1 MSDNENSNK
10 KLMPEGGSSPPT
22 DQVQTT
28 DAPAVDS
35 ETKDTS
41 SAEEE
46 EKNPQTPSTDND
58 KDKDE
63 SQGQETEGG
72 EEPNEN
78 PNKENKNDYSETA
91 KKVGESLGEK
101 YNKMLEA
108 KKNDNNKDSL
118 GDQMKDLNEVQ
129 VDKAFVSDSI
139 NLLGKISFDE
149 LIGNP
154 LRAAVKAQRDLAKET
169 LSYIREEGIKV
180 DENGQG
186 QITYVTMNFIRD
198 GKQVKM
204 RVPLLTLMPVPRL
217 SISTMSYTFKA
228 KVNAMS
234 GVVASVGS
242 GGTPINAGISTGE
255 GSKSAAPAKQ
265 TTDSSAK
272 GNNETTGNKPG
283 ASTDNPAASKDN
295 PAASKDNPAASSN
308 NPTASAAGAKPT
320 ISTTPTMSVGYS
332 SKKDSGATRD
342 SRYSVETTMD
352 ISITASEGEMPRG
365 IDRLLGVLDD
375 STEVIDP
382 KGTLQV
388 SADRISLVNNYG
400 AISVSYRNGKGAY
413 APTDVT
419 CEPIEGEAKPD
430 MLESGDE
437 MLLIFKAKG
446 VYMVSAGELHRI
458 VFVS

>member
-1 MSDNENSNK
+1 MSDNENKNK
-10 KLMPEGGSSPPT
+10 DLKPGGESSPPT
-22 DQVQTT
+22 DQVSQT

-35 ETKDTS
+35 ETTDTS

-46 EKNPQTPSTDND
+46 NQQAPSTDND
-58 KDKDE
+58 KNQSHE
-63 SQGQETEGG
+63 S
-72 EEPNEN
+72 NE
-78 PNKENKNDYSETA
+78 
-91 KKVGESLGEK
+91 GEK
-101 YNKMLEA
+101 SEKNEDNKSDDS
-108 KKNDNNKDSL
+108 KKKEEKSTLDKTVDTTTSVIGALGDAHNAAQKNEKTPSL

-180 DENGQG
+180 DEDGQG
-186 QITYVTMNFIRD
+186 QITYVTMNFFRD

-242 GGTPINAGISTGE
+242 GGTPINAGMSTDN
-255 GSKSAAPAKQ
+255 GSKSAASAKPAK
-265 TTDSSAK
+265 DSSAK
-272 GNNETTGNKPG
+272 GNNEKTGDEPA
-283 ASTDNPAASKDN
+283 ASTDNSAVSSNKTAAS
-295 PAASKDNPAASSN
+295 A
-308 NPTASAAGAKPT
+308 TGAKPT

-375 STEVIDP
+375 STEVINP

-400 AISVSYRNGKGAY
+400 VISVSYRNGKGAY

-419 CEPIEGEAKPD
+419 CDPIEGEAKPD

-446 VYMVSAGELHRI
+446 VYMVSAGELTRI

>member
-1 MSDNENSNK
+1 MSDNENNNND
-10 KLMPEGGSSPPT
+10 LIPEGGSSPPT
-22 DQVQTT
+22 DQVSQT

-35 ETKDTS
+35 ETTDTS

-46 EKNPQTPSTDND
+46 NQQAPSTDND
-58 KDKDE
+58 KNQSHE
-63 SQGQETEGG
+63 S
-72 EEPNEN
+72 NE
-78 PNKENKNDYSETA
+78 
-91 KKVGESLGEK
+91 GEK
-101 YNKMLEA
+101 SEKNEDNESDDS
-108 KKNDNNKDSL
+108 KKKEEKSTLDKTVDTTTSVIGALGDAHNAAQKKEKTPSL

-186 QITYVTMNFIRD
+186 QITYVTMNFFRD

-242 GGTPINAGISTGE
+242 GGTPINAGISTDNGN
-255 GSKSAAPAKQ
+255 KSAASAKPAK
-265 TTDSSAK
+265 DSSAK
-272 GNNETTGNKPG
+272 GNNEKTGDNHA
-283 ASTDNPAASKDN
+283 ASTDNS
-295 PAASKDNPAASSN
+295 AASSN
-308 NPTASAAGAKPT
+308 KTAASATGAKPT

-400 AISVSYRNGKGAY
+400 VISVSYRNGKGAY

-419 CEPIEGEAKPD
+419 CDPIEGEAKPD

-446 VYMVSAGELHRI
+446 VYMVSAGELTRI

>member
-1 MSDNENSNK
+1 MSDNENNNND
-10 KLMPEGGSSPPT
+10 LMPEGGSSPPT
-22 DQVQTT
+22 EENP
-28 DAPAVDS
+28 PA
-35 ETKDTS
+35 
-41 SAEEE
+41 
-46 EKNPQTPSTDND
+46 PSTD
-58 KDKDE
+58 KDKNQRHE
-63 SQGQETEGG
+63 SNEGKKSEKSEDNKSDDSKKK
-72 EEPNEN
+72 EEKSTLDKAVDTTTSVIGALGDAHNAAQK
-78 PNKENKNDYSETA
+78 KEKTP
-91 KKVGESLGEK
+91 
-101 YNKMLEA
+101 
-108 KKNDNNKDSL
+108 SL
-118 GDQMKDLNEVQ
+118 GDQMKDLSEVQ

-186 QITYVTMNFIRD
+186 QITYVTMNFFRD

-242 GGTPINAGISTGE
+242 GGTPINAGMSTDN
-255 GSKSAAPAKQ
+255 GSKSAASAKPAK
-265 TTDSSAK
+265 DSSSK
-272 GNNETTGNKPG
+272 GNNEKTGDEPA
-283 ASTDNPAASKDN
+283 ASTDNS
-295 PAASKDNPAASSN
+295 AASSN
-308 NPTASAAGAKPT
+308 KTAASAAGAKPT

-365 IDRLLGVLDD
+365 IDRLLGILDD

-400 AISVSYRNGKGAY
+400 VISVSYRNGKGAY

-446 VYMVSAGELHRI
+446 VYMVSAGELTRI

>member
-1 MSDNENSNK
+1 
-10 KLMPEGGSSPPT
+10 MPEGGSSPPT

-28 DAPAVDS
+28 DATAVDS
-35 ETKDTS
+35 ETNNTS
-41 SAEEE
+41 SAENEE
-46 EKNPQTPSTDND
+46 ENQQTPTTDND
-58 KDKDE
+58 NDE
-63 SQGQETEGG
+63 SQGQGTEGG
-72 EEPNEN
+72 EEPDGNNKENEN
-78 PNKENKNDYSETA
+78 PNKENKNDLPDQLKEA
-91 KKVGESLGEK
+91 GKSLTDK
-101 YNKMLEA
+101 YNELKEA
-108 KKNDNNKDSL
+108 KKNDNKKDSL

-129 VDKAFVSDSI
+129 VDKTFVSDSI

-186 QITYVTMNFIRD
+186 QITYVTMNFFRD

-255 GSKSAAPAKQ
+255 GSKSAAPAKP
-265 TTDSSAK
+265 TTDSSSK
-272 GNNETTGNKPG
+272 GNNGKTGDAPV
-283 ASTDNPAASKDN
+283 ASTDNSAASTE
-295 PAASKDNPAASSN
+295 NPAASSN
-308 NPTASAAGAKPT
+308 KTAASATGAKST

-413 APTDVT
+413 TPTDVT

>member
-1 MSDNENSNK
+1 MSDNENNNK
-10 KLMPEGGSSPPT
+10 DLIPEGGSSPPT
-22 DQVQTT
+22 
-28 DAPAVDS
+28 
-35 ETKDTS
+35 
-41 SAEEE
+41 EE
-46 EKNPQTPSTDND
+46 NPQTPSTDND
-58 KDKDE
+58 KNQRHESNEGKKSEKSEDNKSDDSKKKEEKSTLDKAVDTTK
-63 SQGQETEGG
+63 SVIGALGDAHNAAQK
-72 EEPNEN
+72 
-78 PNKENKNDYSETA
+78 KEKTP
-91 KKVGESLGEK
+91 
-101 YNKMLEA
+101 
-108 KKNDNNKDSL
+108 SL
-118 GDQMKDLNEVQ
+118 GDQMKDLSEVQ

-186 QITYVTMNFIRD
+186 QITYVTMNFFRD

-242 GGTPINAGISTGE
+242 GGTPINAGMSTDN
-255 GSKSAAPAKQ
+255 GSKSAASAKPAK
-265 TTDSSAK
+265 DSSSK
-272 GNNETTGNKPG
+272 GNNEKTGDEPA
-283 ASTDNPAASKDN
+283 ASTDNS
-295 PAASKDNPAASSN
+295 AASSN
-308 NPTASAAGAKPT
+308 KTAASAAGAKPT
-320 ISTTPTMSVGYS
+320 IATTPTMSVGYS

-342 SRYSVETTMD
+342 SRYSVESTMD

-365 IDRLLGVLDD
+365 IDRLLGILDD

-400 AISVSYRNGKGAY
+400 VISVSYRNGKGAY

-446 VYMVSAGELHRI
+446 VYMVSAGELTRI

>member
-1 MSDNENSNK
+1 MSDNENNNND
-10 KLMPEGGSSPPT
+10 LMPEGGSSPPT
-22 DQVQTT
+22 DQVSQT
-28 DAPAVDS
+28 DAPAVGS
-35 ETKDTS
+35 ENNDTS
-41 SAEEE
+41 SAEEKE
-46 EKNPQTPSTDND
+46 EKPQGPSTDND

-72 EEPNEN
+72 EESK
-78 PNKENKNDYSETA
+78 KENKNDFSETA
-91 KKVGESLGEK
+91 KKVGKSLTEK
-101 YNKMLEA
+101 YNELLEA
-108 KKNDNNKDSL
+108 KKNDNKKDSL

-129 VDKAFVSDSI
+129 VDKTFVSDSI

-186 QITYVTMNFIRD
+186 QITYVTMNFFRD

-242 GGTPINAGISTGE
+242 GGTPINAGMSTDN
-255 GSKSAAPAKQ
+255 GSKSAASAKPAK
-265 TTDSSAK
+265 DSSSK
-272 GNNETTGNKPG
+272 GNNEKTG
-283 ASTDNPAASKDN
+283 DEPAASTEN
-295 PAASKDNPAASSN
+295 SAASSN
-308 NPTASAAGAKPT
+308 KTAASAAGAKPT

-446 VYMVSAGELHRI
+446 VYMVSAGELTRI

>member
-1 MSDNENSNK
+1 
-10 KLMPEGGSSPPT
+10 MPEGGSSPPT

-28 DAPAVDS
+28 DATAVDS
-35 ETKDTS
+35 ETNNTS
-41 SAEEE
+41 SAENEE
-46 EKNPQTPSTDND
+46 ENQQTPTTDND
-58 KDKDE
+58 NDE

-72 EEPNEN
+72 EEPN
-78 PNKENKNDYSETA
+78 KENKNDFSETA
-91 KKVGESLGEK
+91 KKVSKSLTDK
-101 YNKMLEA
+101 YNELKEA
-108 KKNDNNKDSL
+108 KKNDNKKDSL

-129 VDKAFVSDSI
+129 VDKTFVSDSI

-186 QITYVTMNFIRD
+186 QITYVTMNFFRD

-242 GGTPINAGISTGE
+242 GGTPINAGISTDN
-255 GSKSAAPAKQ
+255 GSKSAASAKP
-265 TTDSSAK
+265 TTDSSSK
-272 GNNETTGNKPG
+272 GNNGKTGDEPA
-283 ASTDNPAASKDN
+283 ASTDNSAVSSNKTAASATGTK
-295 PAASKDNPAASSN
+295 S
-308 NPTASAAGAKPT
+308 T

-400 AISVSYRNGKGAY
+400 TISVSYRNGKGAY

-419 CEPIEGEAKPD
+419 CDPIEGEAKPD

-446 VYMVSAGELHRI
+446 VYMVSAGELTRI

>member
-1 MSDNENSNK
+1 MSDNENNNK
-10 KLMPEGGSSPPT
+10 DLKPGGESSPPT
-22 DQVQTT
+22 
-28 DAPAVDS
+28 
-35 ETKDTS
+35 
-41 SAEEE
+41 EE
-46 EKNPQTPSTDND
+46 NPQTPHTDNDND
-58 KDKDE
+58 KDKSQSQE
-63 SQGQETEGG
+63 SEGG
-72 EEPNEN
+72 EEPDVNNKEDEN
-78 PNKENKNDYSETA
+78 PNKENKNDLANKIGNSVG
-91 KKVGESLGEK
+91 KVVEEGIDAWKATSNTGK
-101 YNKMLEA
+101 
-108 KKNDNNKDSL
+108 DNSL

-186 QITYVTMNFIRD
+186 QITYVTMNFFRD

-242 GGTPINAGISTGE
+242 GGTPINAGMSTDNS
-255 GSKSAAPAKQ
+255 SKSAASAKPAK
-265 TTDSSAK
+265 DSSAK
-272 GNNETTGNKPG
+272 VNNEKTGDEPA
-283 ASTDNPAASKDN
+283 ASTDNSAVSSNKTAASATGTK
-295 PAASKDNPAASSN
+295 S
-308 NPTASAAGAKPT
+308 T

-400 AISVSYRNGKGAY
+400 VISVSYRNGKGAY

-419 CEPIEGEAKPD
+419 CDPIEGEAKPD

-446 VYMVSAGELHRI
+446 VYMVSAGELTRI

>member
-1 MSDNENSNK
+1 MS
-10 KLMPEGGSSPPT
+10 EGGSSPPT

-28 DAPAVDS
+28 DATAVDS
-35 ETKDTS
+35 ETNDTS

-46 EKNPQTPSTDND
+46 EKNPQTPNTDND
-58 KDKDE
+58 NDGSQ

-72 EEPNEN
+72 EEPNKN

-255 GSKSAAPAKQ
+255 GSKSAAPAKP
-265 TTDSSAK
+265 TTDSSSK
-272 GNNETTGNKPG
+272 GNNGKTG
-283 ASTDNPAASKDN
+283 DNPAASTDN
-295 PAASKDNPAASSN
+295 SAASTENPAASSN
-308 NPTASAAGAKPT
+308 KTAASATGAKPT

-413 APTDVT
+413 APADVN

>member
-1 MSDNENSNK
+1 MSDNENNNND
-10 KLMPEGGSSPPT
+10 LMPEGGSSPPT
-22 DQVQTT
+22 EENP
-28 DAPAVDS
+28 PA
-35 ETKDTS
+35 
-41 SAEEE
+41 
-46 EKNPQTPSTDND
+46 PSTD
-58 KDKDE
+58 KDKNQRHE
-63 SQGQETEGG
+63 SNEGKKSEKSEDNKSDDSKKK
-72 EEPNEN
+72 EEKSTLDKVVDTTTSVIGALGDAHNAAQK
-78 PNKENKNDYSETA
+78 KEKTP
-91 KKVGESLGEK
+91 
-101 YNKMLEA
+101 
-108 KKNDNNKDSL
+108 SL
-118 GDQMKDLNEVQ
+118 GDQMKDLSEVQ

-186 QITYVTMNFIRD
+186 QITYVTMNFFRD

-242 GGTPINAGISTGE
+242 GGTPINAGMSTDN
-255 GSKSAAPAKQ
+255 GSKSAASAKPAK
-265 TTDSSAK
+265 DSSSK
-272 GNNETTGNKPG
+272 GNNEKTG
-283 ASTDNPAASKDN
+283 DEPAASTEN
-295 PAASKDNPAASSN
+295 SAASSN
-308 NPTASAAGAKPT
+308 KTAASAAGAKPT

-365 IDRLLGVLDD
+365 IDRLLGILDD

-446 VYMVSAGELHRI
+446 VYMVSAGELTRI

>member
-1 MSDNENSNK
+1 MSDNENNNK
-10 KLMPEGGSSPPT
+10 DLKPGGGSSPPT
-22 DQVQTT
+22 DQDPKT
-28 DAPAVDS
+28 DATAVGS
-35 ETKDTS
+35 ETTDTS

-46 EKNPQTPSTDND
+46 NQQAPSTDND
-58 KDKDE
+58 NDE

-72 EEPNEN
+72 EEPN
-78 PNKENKNDYSETA
+78 KENKNDFSETA
-91 KKVGESLGEK
+91 KKVSKSLTDK
-101 YNKMLEA
+101 YNELKEA
-108 KKNDNNKDSL
+108 KKNDNKKDSL

-129 VDKAFVSDSI
+129 VDKTFVSDSI

-180 DENGQG
+180 DEDGQG
-186 QITYVTMNFIRD
+186 QITYVTMNFFRD

-242 GGTPINAGISTGE
+242 GGTPINAGMSTDNS
-255 GSKSAAPAKQ
+255 SKSAAPAKPAK
-265 TTDSSAK
+265 DSSSK
-272 GNNETTGNKPG
+272 GNNEKTGDEPA
-283 ASTDNPAASKDN
+283 ASTDNSAVSSNKTAASATGTK
-295 PAASKDNPAASSN
+295 S
-308 NPTASAAGAKPT
+308 T

-419 CEPIEGEAKPD
+419 CDPIEGEAKPD

-446 VYMVSAGELHRI
+446 VYMVSAGGLTRI

>member
-1 MSDNENSNK
+1 MSDNENNNK
-10 KLMPEGGSSPPT
+10 NLKPEGGSSPPT
-22 DQVQTT
+22 DQVSQT

-35 ETKDTS
+35 ETTDTS

-46 EKNPQTPSTDND
+46 NQQAPSADND
-58 KDKDE
+58 KDE
-63 SQGQETEGG
+63 GQGQETEGG
-72 EEPNEN
+72 EEPN
-78 PNKENKNDYSETA
+78 KENKNDFSETA
-91 KKVGESLGEK
+91 KKVGKSLTDK
-101 YNKMLEA
+101 YNELKEA
-108 KKNDNNKDSL
+108 KKNDNKKDSL

-154 LRAAVKAQRDLAKET
+154 LRAAVKAQRELAKET

-242 GGTPINAGISTGE
+242 GGTPINAGISTDN
-255 GSKSAAPAKQ
+255 GSKSATPAKP
-265 TTDSSAK
+265 TTDSSSK
-272 GNNETTGNKPG
+272 GNNEKTGDKPA
-283 ASTDNPAASKDN
+283 ASTDNSAASTE
-295 PAASKDNPAASSN
+295 NPAASSN
-308 NPTASAAGAKPT
+308 KTAASATGAKPT

-400 AISVSYRNGKGAY
+400 VISVSYRNGKGAY

-419 CEPIEGEAKPD
+419 CDPIEGEAKPD

-446 VYMVSAGELHRI
+446 VYMVSAGELTRI

>member
-1 MSDNENSNK
+1 MSDNENNNK
-10 KLMPEGGSSPPT
+10 DLKPGGESSPPT
-22 DQVQTT
+22 EENLQ
-28 DAPAVDS
+28 AP
-35 ETKDTS
+35 
-41 SAEEE
+41 
-46 EKNPQTPSTDND
+46 PTDND
-58 KDKDE
+58 KNQSHESNEGKKSEKSEDNKSDDSKKKEEKSTLDKAVDTTT
-63 SQGQETEGG
+63 SVIGALGDAHNAAQK
-72 EEPNEN
+72 
-78 PNKENKNDYSETA
+78 KEKTP
-91 KKVGESLGEK
+91 
-101 YNKMLEA
+101 
-108 KKNDNNKDSL
+108 SL

-129 VDKAFVSDSI
+129 VDKTFVSDSI

-186 QITYVTMNFIRD
+186 QITYVTMNFFRD

-242 GGTPINAGISTGE
+242 GGTPINAGMSTDN
-255 GSKSAAPAKQ
+255 GSKSAASAKPAK
-265 TTDSSAK
+265 DSSSK
-272 GNNETTGNKPG
+272 GNNEKTGDEPA
-283 ASTDNPAASKDN
+283 ASTDNS
-295 PAASKDNPAASSN
+295 AASSN
-308 NPTASAAGAKPT
+308 KTAASAAGAKPT

-365 IDRLLGVLDD
+365 IDRLLGILDD

-446 VYMVSAGELHRI
+446 VYMVSAGELTRI

>member
-1 MSDNENSNK
+1 
-10 KLMPEGGSSPPT
+10 MPEGGSSPPT
-22 DQVQTT
+22 DQVSQT
-28 DAPAVDS
+28 DAPAVGS
-35 ETKDTS
+35 ENNDTS
-41 SAEEE
+41 SAEEKE
-46 EKNPQTPSTDND
+46 EKPQGPSADND
-58 KDKDE
+58 NDE

-72 EEPNEN
+72 EEPN
-78 PNKENKNDYSETA
+78 KENKNDFSETA
-91 KKVGESLGEK
+91 KNVGKSLTQK
-101 YNKMLEA
+101 YNELLEA
-108 KKNDNNKDSL
+108 KKNDNKKDSL

-186 QITYVTMNFIRD
+186 QITYVTMNFFRD

-242 GGTPINAGISTGE
+242 GGTPINAGMSTDN
-255 GSKSAAPAKQ
+255 GSKSAASAKPAK
-265 TTDSSAK
+265 DSSSK
-272 GNNETTGNKPG
+272 GNNEKTG
-283 ASTDNPAASKDN
+283 DNPAASTDN
-295 PAASKDNPAASSN
+295 SAASSN
-308 NPTASAAGAKPT
+308 KTAASATGAKPT

-375 STEVIDP
+375 STEVINP

-419 CEPIEGEAKPD
+419 CDPIEGEAKPD

-446 VYMVSAGELHRI
+446 VYMVSAGELTRI

>member
-1 MSDNENSNK
+1 
-10 KLMPEGGSSPPT
+10 MPEGGSSPPT
-22 DQVQTT
+22 DQVSQT
-28 DAPAVDS
+28 DAPAVGS
-35 ETKDTS
+35 ENNDTS
-41 SAEEE
+41 SAEEKE
-46 EKNPQTPSTDND
+46 EKPQGPSTDND

-72 EEPNEN
+72 EES
-78 PNKENKNDYSETA
+78 NKENKNDFSETA
-91 KKVGESLGEK
+91 KKVGKSLTEK
-101 YNKMLEA
+101 YNELLEA
-108 KKNDNNKDSL
+108 KKNDNKKDSL

-186 QITYVTMNFIRD
+186 QITYVTMNFFRD

-242 GGTPINAGISTGE
+242 GGTPINAGMSTDN
-255 GSKSAAPAKQ
+255 GSKSAASAKPAK
-265 TTDSSAK
+265 DSSSK
-272 GNNETTGNKPG
+272 GNNEKTGDEPA
-283 ASTDNPAASKDN
+283 ASTDNS
-295 PAASKDNPAASSN
+295 AASSN
-308 NPTASAAGAKPT
+308 KTAASAAGAKPT

-342 SRYSVETTMD
+342 SRYSVESTMD

-365 IDRLLGVLDD
+365 IDRLLGVLYD

-446 VYMVSAGELHRI
+446 VYMISAGELHRI

>member
-1 MSDNENSNK
+1 MSDNENNNND
-10 KLMPEGGSSPPT
+10 LIPEGGSSPPT
-22 DQVQTT
+22 DQVSQT
-28 DAPAVDS
+28 DATAVDS
-35 ETKDTS
+35 ETNDTS
-41 SAEEE
+41 SAENEE
-46 EKNPQTPSTDND
+46 ENQQTPSTDND
-58 KDKDE
+58 KNKDE
-63 SQGQETEGG
+63 SQGQENEGG
-72 EEPNEN
+72 EEPDGNNKENEN
-78 PNKENKNDYSETA
+78 PNKENKNDLPNKIGNS
-91 KKVGESLGEK
+91 VGKAFEEGR
-101 YNKMLEA
+101 EA
-108 KKNDNNKDSL
+108 WKATSNAGKDNSL

-242 GGTPINAGISTGE
+242 GGTPINAGISTDNS
-255 GSKSAAPAKQ
+255 SKSAVPAKP
-265 TTDSSAK
+265 TTDSSSK
-272 GNNETTGNKPG
+272 GNNEKTG
-283 ASTDNPAASKDN
+283 DNPAASTDN
-295 PAASKDNPAASSN
+295 SAASSN
-308 NPTASAAGAKPT
+308 KTAASAAGAKPT
-320 ISTTPTMSVGYS
+320 IATTPTMSVGYS

-400 AISVSYRNGKGAY
+400 VISVSYRNGKGAY

-419 CEPIEGEAKPD
+419 CDPIEGEAKPD

-446 VYMVSAGELHRI
+446 VYMVSAGELTRI

>member
-1 MSDNENSNK
+1 MSDNENNNND
-10 KLMPEGGSSPPT
+10 LMPVGGSSPPT
-22 DQVQTT
+22 EENP
-28 DAPAVDS
+28 PA
-35 ETKDTS
+35 
-41 SAEEE
+41 
-46 EKNPQTPSTDND
+46 PSTD
-58 KDKDE
+58 KDKNQRHE
-63 SQGQETEGG
+63 SNEGKKSEKSEDNKSDDSKKK
-72 EEPNEN
+72 EEKSTLDKVVDTTTSVIGALGDAHNAAQK
-78 PNKENKNDYSETA
+78 KEKTP
-91 KKVGESLGEK
+91 
-101 YNKMLEA
+101 
-108 KKNDNNKDSL
+108 SL

-186 QITYVTMNFIRD
+186 QITYVTMNFFRD

-242 GGTPINAGISTGE
+242 GGTPINAGMSTDN
-255 GSKSAAPAKQ
+255 GSKSAASAKPAK
-265 TTDSSAK
+265 DSSSK
-272 GNNETTGNKPG
+272 GNNEKTGDEPA
-283 ASTDNPAASKDN
+283 ASTDNS
-295 PAASKDNPAASSN
+295 AASSN
-308 NPTASAAGAKPT
+308 KTAASAAGAKPT

-342 SRYSVETTMD
+342 SRYSVESTMD

-365 IDRLLGVLDD
+365 IDRLLGILDD

-400 AISVSYRNGKGAY
+400 VISVSYRNGKGAY

-446 VYMVSAGELHRI
+446 VYMVSAGELTRI

>member
-1 MSDNENSNK
+1 
-10 KLMPEGGSSPPT
+10 MPGGESSPPT
-22 DQVQTT
+22 DQVSQT

-35 ETKDTS
+35 ETNDTS
-41 SAEEE
+41 SAENEE
-46 EKNPQTPSTDND
+46 ENQQTPSTDND
-58 KDKDE
+58 KNKDE
-63 SQGQETEGG
+63 GQSQETEGG
-72 EEPNEN
+72 EEPD
-78 PNKENKNDYSETA
+78 ENKKEDKNDLA
-91 KKVGESLGEK
+91 DKLKKGGESLTQK
-101 YNKMLEA
+101 YNKLLEA
-108 KKNDNNKDSL
+108 KRNENNKDSL

-129 VDKAFVSDSI
+129 VDKTFVSDSI

-255 GSKSAAPAKQ
+255 GSKSAAPAKP
-265 TTDSSAK
+265 TTDSSSK
-272 GNNETTGNKPG
+272 GNNGKTG
-283 ASTDNPAASKDN
+283 DNPAASTDN
-295 PAASKDNPAASSN
+295 SAASTENSVTSSNKTAASA
-308 NPTASAAGAKPT
+308 TGAKPT

-413 APTDVT
+413 APADVT
-419 CEPIEGEAKPD
+419 CEPIEGEAKSD

>member
-1 MSDNENSNK
+1 MSDNENKNNN
-10 KLMPEGGSSPPT
+10 LMPEGGSSPPT
-22 DQVQTT
+22 DQVSTT
-28 DAPAVDS
+28 DPPAVDS
-35 ETKDTS
+35 ETNDTS
-41 SAEEE
+41 SAENEE
-46 EKNPQTPSTDND
+46 ENQQTPTTDND
-58 KDKDE
+58 NDE
-63 SQGQETEGG
+63 SQGQRTEGG
-72 EEPNEN
+72 EEPDGNDKENEN
-78 PNKENKNDYSETA
+78 PNKENKNDLPNTIGNSVG
-91 KKVGESLGEK
+91 KVFKEGMDAWKTTSNAG
-101 YNKMLEA
+101 
-108 KKNDNNKDSL
+108 NDKSL

-242 GGTPINAGISTGE
+242 GGTPINAGISTDN

-265 TTDSSAK
+265 TTGSSAK
-272 GNNETTGNKPG
+272 GNNEKTGDKPA
-283 ASTDNPAASKDN
+283 ASTDNSAASTEN
-295 PAASKDNPAASSN
+295 STASSN
-308 NPTASAAGAKPT
+308 KTAASAAGAKPT

-413 APTDVT
+413 APTDVN

>member
-1 MSDNENSNK
+1 MSDNENNNK
-10 KLMPEGGSSPPT
+10 DLKPGGESSPPT
-22 DQVQTT
+22 DQVSTT

-35 ETKDTS
+35 ETNDTS
-41 SAEEE
+41 SAENEE
-46 EKNPQTPSTDND
+46 ENPQTPSTDND
-58 KDKDE
+58 NDE
-63 SQGQETEGG
+63 SQGQRTEGG
-72 EEPNEN
+72 EEPDGNNKENEN
-78 PNKENKNDYSETA
+78 PNKENKNDLPDQLKEA
-91 KKVGESLGEK
+91 GKSLTDK
-101 YNKMLEA
+101 YNKLLEA
-108 KKNDNNKDSL
+108 KRNENNKDSL

-129 VDKAFVSDSI
+129 VDKTFVSDSI

-255 GSKSAAPAKQ
+255 GSKSAAPAKP
-265 TTDSSAK
+265 TTDSSSK
-272 GNNETTGNKPG
+272 GNNGKTG
-283 ASTDNPAASKDN
+283 DNPAASTDN
-295 PAASKDNPAASSN
+295 SAASTENSATSSNKTAASA
-308 NPTASAAGAKPT
+308 TGAKST

-413 APTDVT
+413 TPADVN

>member
-1 MSDNENSNK
+1 
-10 KLMPEGGSSPPT
+10 MPEGGSSPPT
-22 DQVQTT
+22 DQVSQT
-28 DAPAVDS
+28 DAPAVGS
-35 ETKDTS
+35 ENNDTS

-46 EKNPQTPSTDND
+46 KPQGPSTDND

-72 EEPNEN
+72 EES
-78 PNKENKNDYSETA
+78 NKENKNDFSETA
-91 KKVGESLGEK
+91 KKVGKSLTEK
-101 YNKMLEA
+101 YNELLEA
-108 KKNDNNKDSL
+108 KKNDNKKDSL

-129 VDKAFVSDSI
+129 VDKTFVSDSI

-186 QITYVTMNFIRD
+186 QITYVTMNFFRD

-242 GGTPINAGISTGE
+242 GGTPINAGMSTDN
-255 GSKSAAPAKQ
+255 GSKSAASAKPAK
-265 TTDSSAK
+265 DSSSK
-272 GNNETTGNKPG
+272 GNNEKTG
-283 ASTDNPAASKDN
+283 DEPAASTEN
-295 PAASKDNPAASSN
+295 SAASSN
-308 NPTASAAGAKPT
+308 KTAASAAGAKPT

-446 VYMVSAGELHRI
+446 VYMISAGELHRI

>member
-1 MSDNENSNK
+1 MSDNENNNK
-10 KLMPEGGSSPPT
+10 DLKPEGESSPPT
-22 DQVQTT
+22 DQVSQT

-35 ETKDTS
+35 ETTDTS

-46 EKNPQTPSTDND
+46 NQQAPSTDND
-58 KDKDE
+58 NDE
-63 SQGQETEGG
+63 SQGKETEGG
-72 EEPNEN
+72 EEPN
-78 PNKENKNDYSETA
+78 KENKNDFSETA
-91 KKVGESLGEK
+91 KNVGKSLTQK
-101 YNKMLEA
+101 YNELLEA
-108 KKNDNNKDSL
+108 KKNDNKKDSL

-186 QITYVTMNFIRD
+186 QITYVTMNFFRD

-242 GGTPINAGISTGE
+242 GGTPINAGMSTDNS
-255 GSKSAAPAKQ
+255 SKSAASAKPM
-265 TTDSSAK
+265 TDPSAK
-272 GNNETTGNKPG
+272 GNNGKAGDKPATSTEKPATSTEKPTTSSDK
-283 ASTDNPAASKDN
+283 SAAS
-295 PAASKDNPAASSN
+295 A
-308 NPTASAAGAKPT
+308 TGAKPT

-400 AISVSYRNGKGAY
+400 VISVSYRNGKGAY

-419 CEPIEGEAKPD
+419 CDPIESEAKPD

>member
-1 MSDNENSNK
+1 MSDNENNNND
-10 KLMPEGGSSPPT
+10 LIPEGGSSPPT
-22 DQVQTT
+22 DQVSQT
-28 DAPAVDS
+28 DAPAVGS
-35 ETKDTS
+35 ETTDTS

-46 EKNPQTPSTDND
+46 NQQAPSTDND
-58 KDKDE
+58 NDE

-72 EEPNEN
+72 EEPN
-78 PNKENKNDYSETA
+78 KENKNDFSETA
-91 KKVGESLGEK
+91 KKVGKSLTDK
-101 YNKMLEA
+101 YNELKEA
-108 KKNDNNKDSL
+108 KKNDNKKDSL
-118 GDQMKDLNEVQ
+118 GDQIKDLNEVQ
-129 VDKAFVSDSI
+129 VDKTFVSDSI

-180 DENGQG
+180 DEDGQG
-186 QITYVTMNFIRD
+186 QITYVTMNFFRD

-242 GGTPINAGISTGE
+242 GGTPINAGMSTDNS
-255 GSKSAAPAKQ
+255 SKSAAPAKPAK
-265 TTDSSAK
+265 DSSSK
-272 GNNETTGNKPG
+272 GNNEKTGDEPA
-283 ASTDNPAASKDN
+283 ASTDNSAVSSNKTAASATGTK
-295 PAASKDNPAASSN
+295 S
-308 NPTASAAGAKPT
+308 T

-419 CEPIEGEAKPD
+419 CDPIEGEAKPD

-446 VYMVSAGELHRI
+446 VYMVSAGELTRI

>member
-1 MSDNENSNK
+1 MSDNENNNK
-10 KLMPEGGSSPPT
+10 DLKPGGGSSPPT
-22 DQVQTT
+22 DQVSQT

-35 ETKDTS
+35 ETTDTS
-41 SAEEE
+41 SAEEKE
-46 EKNPQTPSTDND
+46 EKPQGPSADND
-58 KDKDE
+58 NDE

-72 EEPNEN
+72 EEPN
-78 PNKENKNDYSETA
+78 KENKNDFSETA
-91 KKVGESLGEK
+91 KNVGKSLTQK
-101 YNKMLEA
+101 YNELLEA
-108 KKNDNNKDSL
+108 KKNDNKKDSL

-154 LRAAVKAQRDLAKET
+154 LRAAVKAQRNLAKET

-180 DENGQG
+180 DEDGQG
-186 QITYVTMNFIRD
+186 QITYVTMNFFRD

-242 GGTPINAGISTGE
+242 GGTPINAGMSTDNS
-255 GSKSAAPAKQ
+255 SKSAASAKA
-265 TTDSSAK
+265 TTNSSSK
-272 GNNETTGNKPG
+272 GNNEKTGDEPA
-283 ASTDNPAASKDN
+283 ASTDNSAVSSNKTAASATGTK
-295 PAASKDNPAASSN
+295 S
-308 NPTASAAGAKPT
+308 T

-388 SADRISLVNNYG
+388 SADRISLMNNYG

-419 CEPIEGEAKPD
+419 CDPIEGEAKPD

-446 VYMVSAGELHRI
+446 VYMVSAGELTRI

>member
-1 MSDNENSNK
+1 MSDNENNNK
-10 KLMPEGGSSPPT
+10 DLIPEGGSSPPT
-22 DQVQTT
+22 
-28 DAPAVDS
+28 
-35 ETKDTS
+35 
-41 SAEEE
+41 EE
-46 EKNPQTPSTDND
+46 NPQTPSTDND
-58 KDKDE
+58 KNQRHESNEGKKSEKSEDNKSDDSKKKEEKSTLDKVVDTTT
-63 SQGQETEGG
+63 SVIGALGDAHNAAQK
-72 EEPNEN
+72 
-78 PNKENKNDYSETA
+78 KEKTP
-91 KKVGESLGEK
+91 
-101 YNKMLEA
+101 
-108 KKNDNNKDSL
+108 SL
-118 GDQMKDLNEVQ
+118 GDQMKDLSEVQ

-186 QITYVTMNFIRD
+186 QITYVTMNFFRD

-242 GGTPINAGISTGE
+242 GGTPINAGMSTDN
-255 GSKSAAPAKQ
+255 GSKSAASAKPAK
-265 TTDSSAK
+265 DSSSK
-272 GNNETTGNKPG
+272 GNNEKTGDEPA
-283 ASTDNPAASKDN
+283 ASTDNS
-295 PAASKDNPAASSN
+295 AASSN
-308 NPTASAAGAKPT
+308 KTAASAAGAKPT

-365 IDRLLGVLDD
+365 IDRLLGILDD

-446 VYMVSAGELHRI
+446 VYMISAGELHRI

>member
-1 MSDNENSNK
+1 MSDNENNNK
-10 KLMPEGGSSPPT
+10 DLKPGGESSPPT
-22 DQVQTT
+22 EENLQ
-28 DAPAVDS
+28 AP
-35 ETKDTS
+35 
-41 SAEEE
+41 
-46 EKNPQTPSTDND
+46 PTDND
-58 KDKDE
+58 KNQSHESNEGKKSEKSEDNKSDDSKKKEEKSTLDKAVDTTT
-63 SQGQETEGG
+63 SVIGALGDAHNAAQK
-72 EEPNEN
+72 
-78 PNKENKNDYSETA
+78 KEKTP
-91 KKVGESLGEK
+91 
-101 YNKMLEA
+101 
-108 KKNDNNKDSL
+108 SL

-186 QITYVTMNFIRD
+186 QITYVTMNFFRD

-242 GGTPINAGISTGE
+242 GGTPINAGMSTDN
-255 GSKSAAPAKQ
+255 GSKSAASAKPAK
-265 TTDSSAK
+265 DSSSK
-272 GNNETTGNKPG
+272 GNNEKTGDEPA
-283 ASTDNPAASKDN
+283 ASTDNS
-295 PAASKDNPAASSN
+295 AASSN
-308 NPTASAAGAKPT
+308 KTAASAAGAKPT

-365 IDRLLGVLDD
+365 IDRLLGILDD

-400 AISVSYRNGKGAY
+400 VISVSYRNGKGAY

-446 VYMVSAGELHRI
+446 VYMISAGELHRI

>member
-1 MSDNENSNK
+1 MSDNENNNK
-10 KLMPEGGSSPPT
+10 DLKPGGESSPPT
-22 DQVQTT
+22 DQVSQT

-35 ETKDTS
+35 ETTDTS

-46 EKNPQTPSTDND
+46 NQQAPSTDND
-58 KDKDE
+58 NDE

-72 EEPNEN
+72 EEPN
-78 PNKENKNDYSETA
+78 KENKNDFSETA
-91 KKVGESLGEK
+91 KKVGKSLTDK
-101 YNKMLEA
+101 YNELKEA
-108 KKNDNNKDSL
+108 KKNDNKKDSL

-129 VDKAFVSDSI
+129 VDKTFVSDSI

-169 LSYIREEGIKV
+169 LSYIREEGIKA

-186 QITYVTMNFIRD
+186 QITYVTMNFFRD

-242 GGTPINAGISTGE
+242 GGTPINAGMSTDNS
-255 GSKSAAPAKQ
+255 SKSAAPAKP

-272 GNNETTGNKPG
+272 GNNEKTGDKPATSTEKPATSTEKPTTSSDK
-283 ASTDNPAASKDN
+283 SAAS
-295 PAASKDNPAASSN
+295 A
-308 NPTASAAGAKPT
+308 TGAKPT

-419 CEPIEGEAKPD
+419 CDPIEGEAKPD

-446 VYMVSAGELHRI
+446 VYMVSAGELTRI

>member
-1 MSDNENSNK
+1 MSDNENNNK
-10 KLMPEGGSSPPT
+10 DLKPGGESSPPT
-22 DQVQTT
+22 DQVSQT

-35 ETKDTS
+35 ETTDTS

-46 EKNPQTPSTDND
+46 NQQAPSTDND
-58 KDKDE
+58 NDE

-72 EEPNEN
+72 EEPN
-78 PNKENKNDYSETA
+78 KENKNDFSETA
-91 KKVGESLGEK
+91 KKVGKSLTDK
-101 YNKMLEA
+101 YNELKEA
-108 KKNDNNKDSL
+108 KKNDNKKDSL

-129 VDKAFVSDSI
+129 VDKTFVSDSI

-186 QITYVTMNFIRD
+186 QITYVTMNFFRD

-242 GGTPINAGISTGE
+242 GGTPINAGMSTDNS
-255 GSKSAAPAKQ
+255 SKSAAPAKP

-272 GNNETTGNKPG
+272 GNNEKTGDKPATSTEKPATSTEKPTTSSDK
-283 ASTDNPAASKDN
+283 SAAS
-295 PAASKDNPAASSN
+295 A
-308 NPTASAAGAKPT
+308 TGAKPT

-419 CEPIEGEAKPD
+419 CDPIEGEAKPD

-446 VYMVSAGELHRI
+446 VYMVSAGELTRI

>member
-1 MSDNENSNK
+1 MSDNENNNK
-10 KLMPEGGSSPPT
+10 DLKPGGESSPPT
-22 DQVQTT
+22 EENLQ
-28 DAPAVDS
+28 AP
-35 ETKDTS
+35 
-41 SAEEE
+41 
-46 EKNPQTPSTDND
+46 PTDND
-58 KDKDE
+58 KNQSHESNEGKKSEKSEDNKSDDSKKKEEKSTLDKVVDTTT
-63 SQGQETEGG
+63 SVIGALGDAHNAAQK
-72 EEPNEN
+72 
-78 PNKENKNDYSETA
+78 KEKTP
-91 KKVGESLGEK
+91 
-101 YNKMLEA
+101 
-108 KKNDNNKDSL
+108 SL
-118 GDQMKDLNEVQ
+118 GDQMKDLSEVQ

-186 QITYVTMNFIRD
+186 QITYVTMNFFRD

-242 GGTPINAGISTGE
+242 GGTPINAGISTDN
-255 GSKSAAPAKQ
+255 GSKSAASAKPAK
-265 TTDSSAK
+265 DSSSK
-272 GNNETTGNKPG
+272 GNNEKTGDEPA
-283 ASTDNPAASKDN
+283 ASTDNSAVSSNKTAAS
-295 PAASKDNPAASSN
+295 A
-308 NPTASAAGAKPT
+308 TGAKST

-342 SRYSVETTMD
+342 SRYSVETTID

-365 IDRLLGVLDD
+365 IDRLLGILDD

-400 AISVSYRNGKGAY
+400 VISVSYRNGKGAY

-446 VYMVSAGELHRI
+446 VYMVSAGELTRI

>member
-1 MSDNENSNK
+1 MSDNENNNND
-10 KLMPEGGSSPPT
+10 LIPEGGSSPPT
-22 DQVQTT
+22 EENSQ
-28 DAPAVDS
+28 AP
-35 ETKDTS
+35 
-41 SAEEE
+41 
-46 EKNPQTPSTDND
+46 PTDND
-58 KDKDE
+58 ENQSHE
-63 SQGQETEGG
+63 S
-72 EEPNEN
+72 NE
-78 PNKENKNDYSETA
+78 
-91 KKVGESLGEK
+91 GEK
-101 YNKMLEA
+101 SEKNEDNKSDDS
-108 KKNDNNKDSL
+108 KKKEEKSTLDKAVDTTTSVIGALGDAHNAAQKKEKTPSL

-242 GGTPINAGISTGE
+242 GGTPINAGISTDN
-255 GSKSAAPAKQ
+255 GSKSAAPAKP
-265 TTDSSAK
+265 TTDSSSK
-272 GNNETTGNKPG
+272 GNNGKTGDKPA
-283 ASTDNPAASKDN
+283 ASTDNPAASTENSATSSNKT
-295 PAASKDNPAASSN
+295 AASA
-308 NPTASAAGAKPT
+308 TGAKST

-413 APTDVT
+413 TPTDVN

>member
-1 MSDNENSNK
+1 MSDNENNNK
-10 KLMPEGGSSPPT
+10 DLKPGGESSPPT
-22 DQVQTT
+22 
-28 DAPAVDS
+28 
-35 ETKDTS
+35 
-41 SAEEE
+41 EE
-46 EKNPQTPSTDND
+46 NPQTPHTDNDND
-58 KDKDE
+58 KDK
-63 SQGQETEGG
+63 SQSQETEGG
-72 EEPNEN
+72 EEPDVNNKEDEN
-78 PNKENKNDYSETA
+78 PNKENKNDLANKIGNSVG
-91 KKVGESLGEK
+91 KVVEEGIDAWKATSNTGK
-101 YNKMLEA
+101 
-108 KKNDNNKDSL
+108 DNSL

-186 QITYVTMNFIRD
+186 QITYVTMNFFRD

-242 GGTPINAGISTGE
+242 GGTPINAGMSTDN
-255 GSKSAAPAKQ
+255 GSKSAASAKPAK
-265 TTDSSAK
+265 DSSSK
-272 GNNETTGNKPG
+272 GNNEKTGDEPA
-283 ASTDNPAASKDN
+283 ASTDNS
-295 PAASKDNPAASSN
+295 AASSN
-308 NPTASAAGAKPT
+308 KTAASAAGAKPT

-342 SRYSVETTMD
+342 SRYSVESTMD

-365 IDRLLGVLDD
+365 IDRLLGILDD

-400 AISVSYRNGKGAY
+400 VISVSYRNGKGAY

-446 VYMVSAGELHRI
+446 VYMVSAGELTRI

>member
-1 MSDNENSNK
+1 MSDNENNNND
-10 KLMPEGGSSPPT
+10 LMPEGGSSPPT
-22 DQVQTT
+22 EENP
-28 DAPAVDS
+28 PA
-35 ETKDTS
+35 
-41 SAEEE
+41 
-46 EKNPQTPSTDND
+46 PSTD
-58 KDKDE
+58 KDKNQRHE
-63 SQGQETEGG
+63 SNEGKKSEKSEDNKSDDSKKK
-72 EEPNEN
+72 EEKSTLDKVVDTTTSVIGALGDAHNAAQK
-78 PNKENKNDYSETA
+78 KEKTP
-91 KKVGESLGEK
+91 
-101 YNKMLEA
+101 
-108 KKNDNNKDSL
+108 SL
-118 GDQMKDLNEVQ
+118 GDQMKDLSEVQ

-186 QITYVTMNFIRD
+186 QITYVTMNFFRN

-242 GGTPINAGISTGE
+242 GGTPINAGMSTDN
-255 GSKSAAPAKQ
+255 GSKSAASAKPAK
-265 TTDSSAK
+265 DSSSK
-272 GNNETTGNKPG
+272 GNNEKTGDEPA
-283 ASTDNPAASKDN
+283 ASTDNS
-295 PAASKDNPAASSN
+295 AASSN
-308 NPTASAAGAKPT
+308 KTAASAAGAKPT

-400 AISVSYRNGKGAY
+400 VISVSYRNGKGAY

-446 VYMVSAGELHRI
+446 VYMVSAGELTRI

>member
-1 MSDNENSNK
+1 
-10 KLMPEGGSSPPT
+10 MPDGGSSPPT
-22 DQVQTT
+22 DQVSQT
-28 DAPAVDS
+28 DAPAVGS
-35 ETKDTS
+35 ENNDTS
-41 SAEEE
+41 SAEKEE
-46 EKNPQTPSTDND
+46 EKPQAPSADND
-58 KDKDE
+58 KDE
-63 SQGQETEGG
+63 GQGQETEGG
-72 EEPNEN
+72 EKPDG
-78 PNKENKNDYSETA
+78 NKKEDKNQLKEA
-91 KKVGESLGEK
+91 GKSLTQK
-101 YNKMLEA
+101 YNELLEA
-108 KKNDNNKDSL
+108 KKNDNKKDSL

-180 DENGQG
+180 DEDGQG
-186 QITYVTMNFIRD
+186 QITYVTMNFFRD

-242 GGTPINAGISTGE
+242 GGTPINAGMSTDN
-255 GSKSAAPAKQ
+255 GSKSAASAKPAK
-265 TTDSSAK
+265 DSSAK
-272 GNNETTGNKPG
+272 GNNEETGDKP
-283 ASTDNPAASKDN
+283 ATSTDNS
-295 PAASKDNPAASSN
+295 AASSN
-308 NPTASAAGAKPT
+308 KTATSAAGAKPT
-320 ISTTPTMSVGYS
+320 IATTPTMSVGYS

-419 CEPIEGEAKPD
+419 CDPIEGEAKPD

-446 VYMVSAGELHRI
+446 VYMVSAGELTRI

>member
-1 MSDNENSNK
+1 MSDNENNNND
-10 KLMPEGGSSPPT
+10 LIPEGGSSPPT
-22 DQVQTT
+22 DQVSQT

-35 ETKDTS
+35 ETTDTS

-46 EKNPQTPSTDND
+46 NQQAPSTDND
-58 KDKDE
+58 KNQSHESNEGKKSEKSEDNKSDDSKKKEEKSTLDKTVDTTT
-63 SQGQETEGG
+63 SVIGALGDAHNAAQK
-72 EEPNEN
+72 
-78 PNKENKNDYSETA
+78 KEKTP
-91 KKVGESLGEK
+91 
-101 YNKMLEA
+101 
-108 KKNDNNKDSL
+108 SL

-242 GGTPINAGISTGE
+242 GGTPINAGISTDN
-255 GSKSAAPAKQ
+255 GSKSAASAKP
-265 TTDSSAK
+265 TTDPSAK
-272 GNNETTGNKPG
+272 GNNGKAG
-283 ASTDNPAASKDN
+283 DNPAASTEN
-295 PAASKDNPAASSN
+295 PAASTENPATSSN
-308 NPTASAAGAKPT
+308 KTAASATGAKPT

-419 CEPIEGEAKPD
+419 CDPIEGEAKPD

-446 VYMVSAGELHRI
+446 VYMVSAGELTRI

>member
-1 MSDNENSNK
+1 MSNNENNNK
-10 KLMPEGGSSPPT
+10 DLKPEGGSSPPT
-22 DQVQTT
+22 K
-28 DAPAVDS
+28 
-35 ETKDTS
+35 E
-41 SAEEE
+41 
-46 EKNPQTPSTDND
+46 NPQAPPTDND
-58 KDKDE
+58 ENQSHESNEGKKSEKSEDNKSDDSKKKEEKSTLDKTVDTTT
-63 SQGQETEGG
+63 SVIGALGDAHNAAQK
-72 EEPNEN
+72 
-78 PNKENKNDYSETA
+78 KEKTP
-91 KKVGESLGEK
+91 SLGE
-101 YNKMLEA
+101 
-108 KKNDNNKDSL
+108 
-118 GDQMKDLNEVQ
+118 QMKDLNEVQ

-186 QITYVTMNFIRD
+186 QISYVTMNFIRD

-242 GGTPINAGISTGE
+242 GGTPINAGISTDNS
-255 GSKSAAPAKQ
+255 SKSAVPAKP
-265 TTDSSAK
+265 TTDSSSK
-272 GNNETTGNKPG
+272 GNNEKIG
-283 ASTDNPAASKDN
+283 DNPAASTDN
-295 PAASKDNPAASSN
+295 SAASSN
-308 NPTASAAGAKPT
+308 KTAASAAGAKPT

-400 AISVSYRNGKGAY
+400 VISVSYRNGKGAY

-419 CEPIEGEAKPD
+419 CDPIEGEAKPD

-446 VYMVSAGELHRI
+446 VYMVSAGELTRI

>member
-1 MSDNENSNK
+1 MSDNENNNND
-10 KLMPEGGSSPPT
+10 LMPEGGSSPPT
-22 DQVQTT
+22 EENLQ
-28 DAPAVDS
+28 AP
-35 ETKDTS
+35 
-41 SAEEE
+41 
-46 EKNPQTPSTDND
+46 PTDND
-58 KDKDE
+58 KNQSHESNEGKKSEKSEDNKSDDSKKKEEKSTLDKAVDTTT
-63 SQGQETEGG
+63 SVIGALGDAHNAAQK
-72 EEPNEN
+72 
-78 PNKENKNDYSETA
+78 KEKTP
-91 KKVGESLGEK
+91 
-101 YNKMLEA
+101 
-108 KKNDNNKDSL
+108 SL

-129 VDKAFVSDSI
+129 VDKTFVSDSI

-186 QITYVTMNFIRD
+186 QITYVTMNFFRD

-242 GGTPINAGISTGE
+242 GGTPINAGMSTDN
-255 GSKSAAPAKQ
+255 GSKSAASAKPAK
-265 TTDSSAK
+265 DSSSK
-272 GNNETTGNKPG
+272 GNNEKTG
-283 ASTDNPAASKDN
+283 DEPAASTEN
-295 PAASKDNPAASSN
+295 SAASSN
-308 NPTASAAGAKPT
+308 KTAASAAGAKPT

-365 IDRLLGVLDD
+365 IDRLLGILDD

-446 VYMVSAGELHRI
+446 VYMVSAGELTRI

>member
-1 MSDNENSNK
+1 MSDNENNNND
-10 KLMPEGGSSPPT
+10 LMPEGGSSPPT
-22 DQVQTT
+22 DQVSQTG
-28 DAPAVDS
+28 APAVDS
-35 ETKDTS
+35 ETTDTS

-46 EKNPQTPSTDND
+46 NQQAPSTDND
-58 KDKDE
+58 NDE
-63 SQGQETEGG
+63 SQSQETEGG
-72 EEPNEN
+72 EKPDG
-78 PNKENKNDYSETA
+78 NKKEDKNDLSDQLKEA
-91 KKVGESLGEK
+91 GKSLTQK
-101 YNKMLEA
+101 YNELKEA
-108 KKNDNNKDSL
+108 KKNDNKKDSL

-129 VDKAFVSDSI
+129 VDKTFVSDSI

-186 QITYVTMNFIRD
+186 QITYVTMNFFRD

-242 GGTPINAGISTGE
+242 GGTPINAGISTDN
-255 GSKSAAPAKQ
+255 GSKSAASAKPAKE
-265 TTDSSAK
+265 SSAK
-272 GNNETTGNKPG
+272 GNNEKTGDEPA
-283 ASTDNPAASKDN
+283 ASTDNPST
-295 PAASKDNPAASSN
+295 SSN
-308 NPTASAAGAKPT
+308 KPTASAAGAKPT

-446 VYMVSAGELHRI
+446 VYMVSAGELTRI

>member
-1 MSDNENSNK
+1 MSDNENNNK
-10 KLMPEGGSSPPT
+10 DLKPGGESSPPT
-22 DQVQTT
+22 DQVSQT

-255 GSKSAAPAKQ
+255 GSKSAAPAKP
-265 TTDSSAK
+265 TTDSSSK
-272 GNNETTGNKPG
+272 GNNGKTG
-283 ASTDNPAASKDN
+283 DNPAASTDN
-295 PAASKDNPAASSN
+295 SAASTENSATSSNKTAASA
-308 NPTASAAGAKPT
+308 TGAKST

-413 APTDVT
+413 APTDVN

>member
-10 KLMPEGGSSPPT
+10 DLKPGGESSPPT
-22 DQVQTT
+22 DQVSQT

-35 ETKDTS
+35 ETTDTS

-46 EKNPQTPSTDND
+46 NQQAPTTDND
-58 KDKDE
+58 KNKDE
-63 SQGQETEGG
+63 SQSQETEGG
-72 EEPNEN
+72 EEPD
-78 PNKENKNDYSETA
+78 ENKKEDKNDLA
-91 KKVGESLGEK
+91 DKLKKGGESLTQK
-101 YNKMLEA
+101 YYKLLEA
-108 KKNDNNKDSL
+108 KKNENNKDSL

-129 VDKAFVSDSI
+129 VDKTFVSDSI

-255 GSKSAAPAKQ
+255 GSKSAAPAKP

-272 GNNETTGNKPG
+272 GNNEKTGDK
-283 ASTDNPAASKDN
+283 SAASKDN
-295 PAASKDNPAASSN
+295 PAASTENPAASSN
-308 NPTASAAGAKPT
+308 KTAASATGAKPT

-413 APTDVT
+413 TPTDVT